1 MIKRY
6 LTSLVYGLSIGL
18 FCSFSAMATVCFLP
32 DGNCGGVNYGYT
44 DGSGSTC
51 TYKTRAEANLKK
63 GECEEVQKQGF
74 CFYLACSMSKSD
86 CDKAAENAP
95 NHDKCCV
102 PCGNCWKVDD
112 CSIPD
117 IPTCKGA
124 GYETEQTCKNQNLR
138 FKPNGKFEKNGTACG
153 TCENGTPPHPC
164 SFWNTLSQTYMTEA
178 ACRKQGGIF
187 HPGDDKD
194 SDNNICGTCDH
205 EPETCTPR
213 DCSGYTY
220 TTLSDL
226 SNTASYEQCDN
237 GCGTTTYR
245 CKSGYTYSNGK
256 CEYKD
261 VDTCTYIYFEATG
274 SNTCGTTGNL
284 DKDNS
289 CKRNTCCFVGLS
301 GVESIDIGDGNNS
314 VMPIYNKIS
323 NKSNSCVRNRT
334 TYYET
339 LCTGTP
345 EGRCSKTFVPNGC
358 VSNGYKHDYEVKG
371 TRWGTCGCD
380 TTSGQYDTW
389 DACRKATGK
398 GCTKATSASDSCY
411 KTCESQGYF
420 STESACKEN
429 LPSGYKCLYPG
440 SAGNANCF
448 TRYKPG
454 FAIRYAETPNRK
466 WTCEPIAYGGANIYQ
481 TFRAWLETVI
491 TSNGHHHPGG
501 KAETIDGHKY
511 ELSDDS
517 ERRYE
522 AGTYYVCA
530 ARHYNGVGGIVHI
543 SKTVV
548 QYTLGSYGASPATSV
563 CFAGAGSSHNQGC
576 QLSTYTGDGYYC
588 REVTFKEGGLYL
600 VAMYGDYVQPVETY
614 GNRYEC
620 HNY

>member
-1 MIKRY
+1 MRSDWTLYKK
-6 LTSLVYGLSIGL
+6 LSNNSLL
-18 FCSFSAMATVCFLP
+18 FCQIISLR
-32 DGNCGGVNYGYT
+32 
-44 DGSGSTC
+44 SG
-51 TYKTRAEANLKK
+51 
-63 GECEEVQKQGF
+63 
-74 CFYLACSMSKSD
+74 
-86 CDKAAENAP
+86 
-95 NHDKCCV
+95 
-102 PCGNCWKVDD
+102 
-112 CSIPD
+112 
-117 IPTCKGA
+117 
-124 GYETEQTCKNQNLR
+124 
-138 FKPNGKFEKNGTACG
+138 
-153 TCENGTPPHPC
+153 
-164 SFWNTLSQTYMTEA
+164 
-178 ACRKQGGIF
+178 
-187 HPGDDKD
+187 
-194 SDNNICGTCDH
+194 
-205 EPETCTPR
+205 
-213 DCSGYTY
+213 SGYTY

-261 VDTCTYIYFEATG
+261 VDTCTYTYFEATG

-301 GVESIDIGDGNNS
+301 EVESIDIGDGNNS

-323 NKSNSCVRNRT
+323 NKSNSCVRNGT

-454 FAIRYAETPNRK
+454 FAIRYAETPNRN

-530 ARHYNGVGGIVHI
+530 ARHYNDVGGIVHI

-576 QLSTYTGDGYYC
+576 QLSTYTGAGYYC

-600 VAMYGDYVQPVETY
+600 VAMYGDYVQPVEAY

>member
-32 DGNCGGVNYGYT
+32 DGNCGGVNYGYK
-44 DGSGSTC
+44 DESGSTC
-51 TYKTRAEANLKK
+51 TYRTREEAERKK
-63 GECEEVQKQGF
+63 GDCEEVQKQGF
-74 CFYLACSMSKSD
+74 CFYLSCEMSKSD
-86 CDKAAENAP
+86 CDKKAAEAP

-102 PCGNCWKVDD
+102 PCGNCWKVEG
-112 CSIPD
+112 CSIPQ
-117 IPTCKGA
+117 IKTCTDA

-138 FKPNGKFEKNGTACG
+138 FEPNGKFDKNGTACG

-164 SFWNTLSQTYMTEA
+164 SYWNTLSQTYMTEA
-178 ACRKQGGIF
+178 ACKKQGGIF

-194 SDNNICGTCDH
+194 SDNNICGTCDP
-205 EPETCTPR
+205 EPETCTPK
-213 DCSGYTY
+213 DCSEYTY

-261 VDTCTYIYFEATG
+261 VDTCTYKYFEATG
-274 SNTCGTTGNL
+274 SNTCGLTGNL

-289 CKRNTCCFVGLS
+289 CKRGTCCFVGLS

-314 VMPIYNKIS
+314 AMPIYNKIS
-323 NKSNSCVRNRT
+323 NKSDSCVRNGT

-380 TTSGQYDTW
+380 TENGQYDTW

-411 KTCESQGYF
+411 KTCESQGYY

-454 FAIRYAETPNRK
+454 FAIRYAETPKRN
-466 WTCEPIAYGGANIYQ
+466 WTCEPIAYGGAPIQQ

-491 TSNGHHHPGG
+491 TSNGQHHPGG
-501 KAETIDGHKY
+501 KAETIDGHQY

-530 ARHYNGVGGIVHI
+530 AHYYHDGGIVGI
-543 SKTVV
+543 RKTVV
-548 QYTLGSYGASPATSV
+548 QYTKGSYGADPATYV
-563 CFAGAGSSHNQGC
+563 CFAGSGSSHNQEC
-576 QLSTYTGDGYYC
+576 QLSTYTGHGYYC

-614 GNRYEC
+614 GNRYKC
-620 HNY
+620 HNW